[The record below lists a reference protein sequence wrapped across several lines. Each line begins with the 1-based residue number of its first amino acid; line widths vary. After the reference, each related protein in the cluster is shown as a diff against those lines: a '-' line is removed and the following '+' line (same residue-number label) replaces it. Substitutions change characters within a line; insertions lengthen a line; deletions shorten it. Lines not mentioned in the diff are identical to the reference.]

1 MEALRQQR
9 QHMQDEVDSV
19 SADAACLM
27 SELKETSALQQSS
40 TALLPMCQN
49 HTHFLPCFP
58 VENLRNANGLIF
70 PLVPLLLLLHCCGM
84 HAGPSKLIQAL
95 LTRLLNPGELEWL
108 QLLNSRETLAKQHTA
123 LQDIESS
130 HAPLDPTNSS
140 SSASGAGFNTL
151 FTLLQ
156 GSELARLQGL
166 AKGGGRL
173 EQLQL
178 TPMQLAEMV
187 QDCAVTL
194 DGPETAAVAS
204 LLAALDSSTAGSA
217 AAVAAGA
224 EALSICGLWP
234 EMGLMKQSCAANV
247 TVTCVLGPAA
257 AGGAAGA
264 PVAAGEEFQ
273 EALLVVRA
281 ARDLPAGTEVGEGGR
296 RGMQE
301 RPGGT
306 IFCCW
311 LKRWWSP
318 VDRPHV

>member
-1 MEALRQQR
+1 
-9 QHMQDEVDSV
+9 
-19 SADAACLM
+19 
-27 SELKETSALQQSS
+27 
-40 TALLPMCQN
+40 
-49 HTHFLPCFP
+49 
-58 VENLRNANGLIF
+58 
-70 PLVPLLLLLHCCGM
+70 M
-84 HAGPSKLIQAL
+84 HAGPSRLIQAL

-108 QLLNSRETLAKQHTA
+108 QLLNSREALAKQHTA

-140 SSASGAGFNTL
+140 SSAAGAGFNTL
-151 FTLLQ
+151 STLLQ

-204 LLAALDSSTAGSA
+204 LLAALDSSSAGSA
-217 AAVAAGA
+217 AGMAAGA

-247 TVTCVLGPAA
+247 TVTCILGPVAA
-257 AGGAAGA
+257 AGGAGGASVAG
-264 PVAAGEEFQ
+264 GEELQ

-281 ARDLPAGTEVGEGGR
+281 ARDLPAGTEVGEGGEACLR
-296 RGMQE
+296 E
-301 RPGGT
+301 
-306 IFCCW
+306 C
-311 LKRWWSP
+311 
-318 VDRPHV
+318 